1 MPSLSSNDKQQKG
14 NQYLGRE
21 NGTPKA
27 YIPCTLWKLNKI
39 YSSVHSNKLTN
50 LEFLQYIRQGV
61 RIFNK

>member
-21 NGTPKA
+21 NGIPKA

-50 LEFLQYIRQGV
+50 
-61 RIFNK
+61 